1 MEGDVVSETDPKAN
15 KRLDPW
21 LANQLRDALDARDAD
36 TIFALI
42 GGYLEKQKLQMPA
55 ARLADWRA
63 RGLVEDGA

>member
-1 MEGDVVSETDPKAN
+1 MPETDPEAA

-42 GGYLEKQKLQMPA
+42 GSYLEKQELRMPA

-63 RGLVEDGA
+63 RGLVEEPPQP